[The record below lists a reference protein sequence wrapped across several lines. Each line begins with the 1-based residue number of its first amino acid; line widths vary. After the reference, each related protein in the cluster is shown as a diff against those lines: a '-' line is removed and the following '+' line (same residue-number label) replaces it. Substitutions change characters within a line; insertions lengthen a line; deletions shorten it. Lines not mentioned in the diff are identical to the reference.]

1 MTGHTRPGDP
11 RHFYNRHVSEEGEDR
26 KLYKIGEVCKMA
38 DVQPYVLRYW
48 ETEFPSLAPNKSG
61 GGQRL
66 YTRREIDIILRI
78 KQLLYSEGFTIAG
91 AKKKLEGEGE
101 SPAPT
106 PEPAAP
112 KTKAVKRERDKVLSH
127 VKKELQAILKILSV
141 VLLLSCNHGPT
152 EPRTRVIADGRW
164 SSDGACLT
172 VRSSPNVSPHSIT
185 LIAGC
190 GHGELPLPE
199 IRDDGSFDV
208 DGTYRIE
215 AGPVSI
221 DPPPPAHYSG
231 VLTNT
236 TLTLRVQ
243 PSNPSV
249 PANTFVFHMDPNV
262 TCAPRCL

>member
-1 MTGHTRPGDP
+1 M
-11 RHFYNRHVSEEGEDR
+11 SEAAEDK

-91 AKKKLEGEGE
+91 AKKKLETEGG
-101 SPAPT
+101 SPT
-106 PEPAAP
+106 PVSTPAHRPVKP
-112 KTKAVKRERDKVLSH
+112 KSERNEVLSR
-127 VKKELQAILKILSV
+127 VKNQLQDILKILGT
-141 VLLLSCNHGPT
+141 VLTLFLLACNNGPT
-152 EPRTRVIADGRW
+152 EPRAFVIADGRW
-164 SSDGACLT
+164 SGDGACLL
-172 VRSSPNVSPHSIT
+172 VRSSQNTFPHSIT

-190 GHGELPLPE
+190 GHGEMPLPTV
-199 IRDDGSFDV
+199 RNDGTFDV

-221 DPPPPAHYSG
+221 NPAPPAHYSG
-231 VLTNT
+231 TLTNT
-236 TLTLRVQ
+236 ELILKVQ
-243 PSNPSV
+243 PSD
-249 PANTFVFHMDPNV
+249 PAMPAATYRFHMDPNG
-262 TCAPRCL
+262 TCAPACV